1 MSFLSN
7 NISSSTNNH
16 LNLFLVISIFI
27 TLLSISSCKKD
38 KAGKDIDTELY
49 DMAKETSGFVWYKNV
64 DTLLPISAGSGHSYP
79 FLRTRFNSIAAS
91 QLESNGKI
99 KVTADF
105 PEGSVIV
112 KELYSTQTNLS
123 RYAILYKKAE
133 NENADTNGWVWGYI
147 NADGSIAT
155 SASGKGVSCISCHSQ
170 AGNIDYMLMNS
181 YFP

>member
-1 MSFLSN
+1 MSFLK
-7 NISSSTNNH
+7 NIKTYNSRNH
-16 LNLFLVISIFI
+16 LNLFLFLSIFI
-27 TLLSISSCKKD
+27 TVSSISSCKKD

-49 DMAKETSGFVWYKNV
+49 DMAKETSGFVWYKNS
-64 DTLLPISAGSGHSYP
+64 DSLLPISSGSGHSYP

-112 KELYSTQTNLS
+112 KELYSSETNLS
-123 RYAILYKKAE
+123 RYAVLYKKAE
-133 NENADTNGWVWGYI
+133 NENADANGWIWGYI
-147 NADGSIAT
+147 NSDGSVAT
-155 SASGKGVSCISCHSQ
+155 SATGKGASCISCHSQ
-170 AGNIDYMLMNS
+170 AGNIDYMLMNT